1 MFKRKLDAEP
11 VVHNLKDYDVVID
24 YCACMVAIILATHV
38 VDASNVNVQWSAS
51 QLALILNNSPRGT
64 NTNYYI
70 NVAALSHGFLLFRKD
85 LKRKGLSLIEI
96 YQEEKLV
103 PCYYGPVVV
112 EVQWVFFAWFW
123 FLTSFWFS
131 ASNSFPKP
139 SLLFFENLHL
149 FQNHLPLFWKKQNW
163 NEIVGKTI

>member
-51 QLALILNNSPRGT
+51 QLTLISPRGT
-64 NTNYYI
+64 NANYYI

-85 LKRKGLSLIEI
+85 LKRKGLSLI
-96 YQEEKLV
+96 KS
-103 PCYYGPVVV
+103 
-112 EVQWVFFAWFW
+112 
-123 FLTSFWFS
+123 T
-131 ASNSFPKP
+131 
-139 SLLFFENLHL
+139 
-149 FQNHLPLFWKKQNW
+149 KKRN
-163 NEIVGKTI
+163 